1 MGRTSLII
9 LAAGCLCAPVVALA
23 QQSGGTGNK
32 PEAPVATSA
41 GAPTVEENIDSV
53 RRAITQARADKTIS
67 AHMAYRAEHKLML
80 IERRLE
86 HLDRE
91 VAEVRHSLP

>member
-1 MGRTSLII
+1 
-9 LAAGCLCAPVVALA
+9 
-23 QQSGGTGNK
+23 
-32 PEAPVATSA
+32 
-41 GAPTVEENIDSV
+41 VEENIDSV
-53 RRAITQARADKTIS
+53 RRAIMQARADKTIS

>member
-9 LAAGCLCAPVVALA
+9 LAAGCLCAPITALA

-32 PEAPVATSA
+32 PEAGVLASA

-53 RRAITQARADKTIS
+53 RRAIMQARADKTIS
-67 AHMAYRAEHKLML
+67 AHMAYRAEHKLMV
-80 IERRLE
+80 IEHRLE
-86 HLDRE
+86 RLDKE